1 MKKWIIII
9 ICIIVAL
16 IIIGVLHEAGY
27 LNFKWQTLTTI
38 FAFLAS
44 PFTYLK
50 NKLFNKNSPDN
61 VNQLI
66 KEAKESIA
74 ENQGI
79 EDNYQKNI
87 SAKEAEISKLEE
99 KVNNLNKKLNKVEQE
114 KEYTPTYVRELSAEE
129 MAIEFEKLYGNQK
142 DD

>member
-9 ICIIVAL
+9 ICVLVGLIV
-16 IIIGVLHEAGY
+16 IGILHEAGY
-27 LNFKWQTLTTI
+27 LNFKWQTLTII
-38 FAFLAS
+38 FSFLAG
-44 PFTYLK
+44 PYTFIK
-50 NKLFNKNSPDN
+50 NKLFNKNSPDS

-79 EDNYQKNI
+79 EENYQENI
-87 SAKEAEISKLEE
+87 TAKEQEISKLEE
-99 KVNNLNKKLNKVEQE
+99 KVNNLDAKLNKVENQTQNVATE
-114 KEYTPTYVRELSAEE
+114 IRQLSAEE